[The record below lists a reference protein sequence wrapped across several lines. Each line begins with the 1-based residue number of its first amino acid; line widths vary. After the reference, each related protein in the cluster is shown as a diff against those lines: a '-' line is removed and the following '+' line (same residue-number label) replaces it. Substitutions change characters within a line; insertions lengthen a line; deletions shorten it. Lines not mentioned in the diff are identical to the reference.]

1 MFNDLNPQFP
11 YYFCLFALTILLRL
25 TRAYRYRPSTDATPA
40 EVSEYAPNYFSFGFE
55 LVNVSAGVFIL
66 LSEKATKYV
75 ATFMIAYVILVILS
89 IFLEEDRIT
98 KPLKIWGNIVITGVV
113 VAFTCY
119 AFLGVD
125 ALKSDEGGSAHGEPN
140 WKVSLPYVD
149 ATLNRNFAVKSD
161 PLLSSYVVQVS
172 ASNRTQAI
180 AHAKY
185 SFFGEKGPKPFA
197 VKSEKSK
204 FTMMIVEEDITA
216 EHITKP

>member
-11 YYFCLFALTILLRL
+11 YYFCLFALTIFLRL
-25 TRAYRYRPSTDATPA
+25 TRAYRYRPASDATPT
-40 EVSEYAPNYFSFGFE
+40 EVSDYAPNYFSFGFE

-75 ATFMIAYVILVILS
+75 ATFMIVYVILVILS
-89 IFLEEDRIT
+89 IFLEEDRTT
-98 KPLKIWGNIVITGVV
+98 KRLKIWGNILITCVV
-113 VAFTCY
+113 VAFTSY

-125 ALKSDEGGSAHGEPN
+125 ALRNEDGVSVNGEPN
-140 WKVSLPYVD
+140 WRVSLPYVD

-161 PLLSSYVVQVS
+161 PLLSSYVVHVA

-180 AHAKY
+180 AQAK
-185 SFFGEKGPKPFA
+185 SFFYGEKGPKPFA

-204 FTMMIVEEDITA
+204 FTMMIIDEDITA